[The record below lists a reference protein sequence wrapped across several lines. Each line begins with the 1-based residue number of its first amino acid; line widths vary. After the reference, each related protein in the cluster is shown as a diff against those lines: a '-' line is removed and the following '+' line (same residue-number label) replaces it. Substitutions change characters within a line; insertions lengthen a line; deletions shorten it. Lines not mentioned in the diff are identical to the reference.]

1 MGQGGG
7 WGGSKEHGSEGV
19 RPPRTQASPK
29 SRKIMLMKTNGAHK
43 GSLSPASRVLLWGF
57 EFVPLTGGLG
67 GQLQNS
73 PSAAP
78 HGQEPRTAPAESR
91 GGEQSP
97 ESRGWV
103 RRANRSP
110 PGSPLWAML
119 SEPRWKSLELLII
132 NSCMR
137 ERTHT
142 QMYTQ
147 TPPCPPQISPAP
159 GTGTEALTHTHVLH
173 RRVGVS
179 AAPRGDAWA
188 AASRG
193 RGPGSSQLAF
203 AFFPRRKSRGRHSP
217 LSSEPRGL
225 GVVGS
230 PQFPAAE
237 TRQRP
242 CKGELKQSC
251 RSCLSGR
258 R

>member
-1 MGQGGG
+1 
-7 WGGSKEHGSEGV
+7 
-19 RPPRTQASPK
+19 
-29 SRKIMLMKTNGAHK
+29 MLMKTNGAHK

-78 HGQEPRTAPAESR
+78 HGREPRTAPAESR

-147 TPPCPPQISPAP
+147 TPPAPLKYPQRP
-159 GTGTEALTHTHVLH
+159 GRAQRRSHTHMCCTDGSGCPQH
-173 RRVGVS
+173 PVGT
-179 AAPRGDAWA
+179 
-188 AASRG
+188 RG
-193 RGPGSSQLAF
+193 REPRVNAGPA
-203 AFFPRRKSRGRHSP
+203 P
-217 LSSEPRGL
+217 LSSPSPPFRGTAGEGARL
-225 GVVGS
+225 FPQRRGVWGRWCP
-230 PQFPAAE
+230 PQFPATE
-237 TRQRP
+237 TRQRR
-242 CKGELKQSC
+242 CKRELKQSC
-251 RSCLSGR
+251 RPCPSGR